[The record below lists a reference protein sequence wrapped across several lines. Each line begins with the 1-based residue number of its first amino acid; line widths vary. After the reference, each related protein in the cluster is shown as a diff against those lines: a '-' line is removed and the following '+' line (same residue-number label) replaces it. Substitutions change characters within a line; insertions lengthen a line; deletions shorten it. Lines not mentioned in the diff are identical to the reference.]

1 MSRFKDIKRGENV
14 AEIKEALIFF
24 FINRMSLD
32 EKIEVDEFS
41 TMPKRRE
48 LVIDLIKLF
57 IDESTFKTYGFT
69 LLFNDASFSIVKKIE
84 TVLPKK
90 EEEDDSKKL

>member
-1 MSRFKDIKRGENV
+1 MSRFKEIKRGENV
-14 AEIKEALIFF
+14 AEIKKALIFF
-24 FINRMSLD
+24 FINRVSFG
-32 EKIEVDEFS
+32 EKIEIDEFS

-69 LLFNDASFSIVKKIE
+69 LLFSDESFSIVKKVE
-84 TVLPKK
+84 VPFKLKN
-90 EEEDDSKKL
+90 EDED